1 LKIKTSLQILTALI
15 MPVDCIEKYRYNI
28 CIDKNRCRLVVAC
41 MFDFLFRFGN
51 TAWIL
56 FKDLWYW
63 VIVGTI
69 LAQVVTRFISFSKI
83 QNSAKN
89 GIRSVGFATMAGAGL
104 PLCACGVIPFLVSFL
119 QVGAPLAVIM
129 AFTAASPLMDPA
141 DFAVTAGMLGLNWA
155 IVKTVAALVMGL
167 LVGLTILYQNQRGA
181 WLDQIKVRVADSASD
196 ETAATSTVK
205 LAWGS
210 MTIRSLKNLWFS
222 GKFLL
227 LAIVLGALLN
237 TLVPAEIITKILG
250 GHHWYGIPL
259 GSVVGI
265 TTYGISDAPIIKVL
279 LGLGMSKGAGM
290 AFLIAGHATSIG
302 LLTTLHTLVRRPLF
316 IFYLITT
323 LFVSF
328 IFGIIFEAL

>member
-1 LKIKTSLQILTALI
+1 ML
-15 MPVDCIEKYRYNI
+15 
-28 CIDKNRCRLVVAC
+28 
-41 MFDFLFRFGN
+41 DFLLKFES
-51 TAWIL
+51 TAWFL

-69 LAQVVTRFISFSKI
+69 LAQVATRLIPFQKM
-83 QNSAKN
+83 QNAVMG
-89 GIRSVGFATMAGAGL
+89 GIRSVGIATIAGAGL

-119 QVGAPLAVIM
+119 RVGAPLAVIM

-141 DFAVTAGMLGLNWA
+141 DFTVTVGMLGLNWA
-155 IVKTVAALVMGL
+155 VTKTFAALVMGL
-167 LVGLTILYQNQRGA
+167 LVGMTILYQNRRGA
-181 WLDQIKVRVADSASD
+181 WLNQVKVRVADGATA
-196 ETAATSTVK
+196 ETAAKVAAKPAWSTV
-205 LAWGS
+205 
-210 MTIRSLKNLWFS
+210 TLKFLKDLWFS

-237 TLVPAEIITKILG
+237 TLVPAEIVTKILG

-259 GSVVGI
+259 GSLVGI

-316 IFYLITT
+316 IFYLIAT
-323 LFVSF
+323 LFVSL
-328 IFGIIFEAL
+328 IFGIIFEVL